1 MRYTKHLTLAVCLLF
16 AGCSEPGDSTEP
28 VAIVEE
34 PQELPELKKLEFGRD
49 FVLTDQNGE
58 RFDTVTL
65 RGKLIFLFFGYT
77 TCPEACPMTLSKI
90 ARVDALLGEIGE
102 RVQTVYV
109 SVDPERDTVE
119 KVREYL
125 SYYDLPV
132 VGLIGTVEE
141 IKDVAD
147 DFGVYYSKSEE
158 ETALGYLVDHTTLVY
173 MIDPNGTLRY
183 LSHPDDSPEVLAAL
197 VRMVLAEG

>member
-1 MRYTKHLTLAVCLLF
+1 M
-16 AGCSEPGDSTEP
+16 
-28 VAIVEE
+28 
-34 PQELPELKKLEFGRD
+34 
-49 FVLTDQNGE
+49 
-58 RFDTVTL
+58 
-65 RGKLIFLFFGYT
+65 
-77 TCPEACPMTLSKI
+77 
-90 ARVDALLGEIGE
+90 
-102 RVQTVYV
+102 
-109 SVDPERDTVE
+109 
-119 KVREYL
+119 REYL

>member
-77 TCPEACPMTLSKI
+77 TCPDACPMTLSKI

-119 KVREYL
+119 KVRE
-125 SYYDLPV
+125 
-132 VGLIGTVEE
+132 
-141 IKDVAD
+141 
-147 DFGVYYSKSEE
+147 
-158 ETALGYLVDHTTLVY
+158 
-173 MIDPNGTLRY
+173 
-183 LSHPDDSPEVLAAL
+183 
-197 VRMVLAEG
+197 

>member
-77 TCPEACPMTLSKI
+77 TCPDACPMTLSKI

-125 SYYDLPV
+125 ELLSSENSRLSRLVDNFLTFSRLERQQRFDFSDV
-132 VGLIGTVEE
+132 
-141 IKDVAD
+141 DVAD
-147 DFGVYYSKSEE
+147 VVEE
-158 ETALGYLVDHTTLVY
+158 SLRAYRDPLERDHC
-173 MIDPNGTLRY
+173 RF
-183 LSHPDDSPEVLAAL
+183 EVSVADES
-197 VRMVLAEG
+197 VE